1 MGRFLVMKLSE
12 NFFSQLSEFEH
23 HEIFQA
29 AQNIWDPLKDIDQ
42 TLAAILEKYSENSTD
57 CALPSGIV
65 LLDANATGSKKLG
78 RGLYIEKAVELSEPL
93 SVSNLGIHV
102 GAGTLLEPT
111 VVIKSS
117 TVIGEHCEVRQGAYI
132 RGNVVVGNHSVIG
145 HATEVKNSIL
155 MNHTHAG
162 HFNYVGDSILG
173 SHVNMGAGSRL
184 ANLEFRT
191 AREKLDETIRP
202 IELKIE
208 QETVATGLK
217 KFGAVLGDYVELG
230 CNAVLC
236 PGVLVGKESWIAP
249 NVTVPKGYYPP
260 GSIFS
265 PKARG
270 KNL

>member
-1 MGRFLVMKLSE
+1 MRLVE
-12 NFFSQLSEFEH
+12 NFFSQLNGFEH
-23 HEIFQA
+23 HEIFA
-29 AQNIWDPLKDIDQ
+29 GVQNVWDPLKDIDQ
-42 TLAAILEKYSENSTD
+42 TLAGILGKYSANNTGSD
-57 CALPSGIV
+57 LPPGIV
-65 LLDANATGSKKLG
+65 SLDANAVGSKKLG
-78 RGLYIEKAVELSEPL
+78 RGIYIERAVELSESL
-93 SVSNLGIHV
+93 SIGAFGIRIGV
-102 GAGTLLEPT
+102 GTLLEPT

-173 SHVNMGAGSRL
+173 SRVNMGAGSRL

-191 AREKLDETIRP
+191 AREKLDDIIRP
-202 IELKIE
+202 INIKIE
-208 QETVATGLK
+208 LETVTTGLK
-217 KFGAVLGDYVELG
+217 KFGAVLGDDVELG

-236 PGVLVGKESWIAP
+236 PGVLVGKECWVAP

-260 GSIFS
+260 GTLFS